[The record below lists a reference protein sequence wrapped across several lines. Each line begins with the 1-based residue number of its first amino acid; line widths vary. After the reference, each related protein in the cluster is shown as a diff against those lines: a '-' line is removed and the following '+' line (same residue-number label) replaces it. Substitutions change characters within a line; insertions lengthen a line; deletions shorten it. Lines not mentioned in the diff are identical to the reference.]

1 MHFKITITISWLLLI
16 PIQTKTQN
24 WSTFGGGNH
33 RTGFSKI
40 TGPKSFS
47 NLIWSVN
54 SSNQTTLGNA
64 VYSFG
69 DHFVTSR
76 ITFSPY
82 RGVIECRGLS
92 DGQLKWTSPLITFSS
107 ILYCIGFTEDAV
119 YVNDYSNGDIYALYP
134 SNGLIK
140 WKAKITSTTF
150 GAYPGCV
157 FACNGD
163 PILAGKSEESRFTV
177 RLDKNTGELIW
188 SNNTVIAITPN
199 AAMAAT
205 SDKVYRITGGITIPI
220 VLTAIDIHT
229 GKNLYSSSPLL
240 GDGDQENPLTLGKDG
255 VIYFLRDGGKLYAMQ
270 DNGNGFSEKWTFI
283 PQSINGA
290 ALAGNISIG
299 PDEDIYFFDTDRLVK
314 LNHINGELVGATETL
329 SFSQPSVS
337 IGGDSSVYVNDGKG
351 QFYIYS
357 LDLQEQKSKLTAPG
371 NVYCNPSLNKEGIF
385 IITQAGNKISAFQDI
400 HKIPP
405 VADFRASKLQIRV
418 GEPVDFFDQ
427 SSYQANNWYWTFS
440 GADNAISNDQNPMQV
455 KYNEVGIYPV
465 SLRVTNDFGMDSITK
480 ECLIEVLPATQ
491 VNNQITEKLWRIFPN
506 PVDHQISVY
515 NVDNYLG
522 QTIIISDLHGIIFS
536 RSVINQNP
544 WKFNIGFLPN
554 GIYLISTYGMKPVR
568 FFKTTE

>member
-1 MHFKITITISWLLLI
+1 MHFKITIIISLLLLFQI
-16 PIQTKTQN
+16 KTKTQN
-24 WSTFGGGNH
+24 WPTFGGGND

-69 DHFVTSR
+69 DNFVTSR

-82 RGVIECRGLS
+82 RGVIECRS
-92 DGQLKWTSPLITFSS
+92 ISNGQLKWTSPQISFSS
-107 ILYCIGFTEDAV
+107 ILYCIGFTQDAV

-199 AAMAAT
+199 AALAAT

-229 GKNLYSSSPLL
+229 GKNLYSSSPLP

-270 DNGNGFSEKWTFI
+270 DHGSGFSEKWTFI
-283 PQSINGA
+283 PQSINGV
-290 ALAGNISIG
+290 ALAGNISVG
-299 PDEDIYFFDTDRLVK
+299 PDQDIYFFDSDRLVK
-314 LNHINGELVGATETL
+314 LNHINGELVAATETI

-337 IGGDSSVYVNDGKG
+337 IGADSSVYVNDGKG

-357 LDLQEQKSKLTAPG
+357 SDLQDQKSKLTAPG

-385 IITQAGNKISAFQDI
+385 VITQAGNKISAYQDI

-418 GEPVDFFDQ
+418 GESIDFYDQ
-427 SSYQANNWYWTFS
+427 SSYEANNWHWNFL
-440 GADNAISNDQNPMQV
+440 GAESENSNDQNPMQIL
-455 KYNEVGIYPV
+455 YNEEGTYSV
-465 SLRVTNDFGMDSITK
+465 SLKVTNDFGMDSLIK

-491 VNNQITEKLWRIFPN
+491 VKHQNKEKIWKLFPN
-506 PVDHQISVY
+506 PTIHEMSVY
-515 NVDNYLG
+515 NVDSYLG
-522 QTIIISDLHGIIFS
+522 QSLTISDLYGKIYTS
-536 RSVINQNP
+536 AEINQNP
-544 WKFNIGFLPN
+544 MKLNVGFLHN
-554 GIYLISTYGMKPVR
+554 GIYLISVDGMKPIR
-568 FFKTTE
+568 FIKTSE